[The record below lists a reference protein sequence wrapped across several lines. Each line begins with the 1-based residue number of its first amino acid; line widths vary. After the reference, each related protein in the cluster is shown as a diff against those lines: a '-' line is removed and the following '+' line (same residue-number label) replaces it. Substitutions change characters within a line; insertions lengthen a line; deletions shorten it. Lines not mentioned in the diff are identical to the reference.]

1 MALPT
6 SYTEQTLRAYMLTSL
21 GSLAGALNLT
31 ADSFGE
37 AVNDALSVYGVSAIA
52 DATDI
57 QKLRAIARV
66 EALELAKREAA
77 LAYDFDA
84 DGASY
89 KRSQM
94 AANIDRLLEAAK
106 VEAVRYSSDYAV
118 TTGSMGYT
126 NDPYQWVAAS
136 IAENSNDY

>member
-6 SYTEQTLRAYMLTSL
+6 SYTEQGLKLYMLTSL
-21 GSLAGALNLT
+21 GSIAQAMSLT
-31 ADSFGE
+31 IESFGE
-37 AVNDALSVYGVSAIA
+37 AVNEALGQYGVSAIA

-57 QKLRAIARV
+57 TKLRAIARV
-66 EALELAKREAA
+66 EALKLAKAEAA

-106 VEAVRYSSDYAV
+106 AEAMRYSSEYAI
-118 TTGSMGYT
+118 TTGSMAYS
-126 NDPYQWVAAS
+126 NDPYQW
-136 IAENSNDY
+136 AEDTITEDTNDY